1 MHLAERAHLAK
12 RLCTVAIFGLTLA
25 SVLDRDNVDRDL
37 HLLELWSGVGSIWRA
52 GSRRSGVKSRG
63 FDIKNSEHEDIT
75 TPAGFKHAVNLVLQL
90 VVGGL
95 LWMAPVC
102 SSFTFMNSSNC
113 MRGPSNDYYGDT
125 NYPPVIEGNL
135 MARIAAFL
143 FVLAWAR
150 GVDVA
155 IENPPGS
162 CIWKLPP

>member
-1 MHLAERAHLAK
+1 M
-12 RLCTVAIFGLTLA
+12 I
-25 SVLDRDNVDRDL
+25 
-37 HLLELWSGVGSIWRA
+37 
-52 GSRRSGVKSRG
+52 
-63 FDIKNSEHEDIT
+63 SEHEDIT
-75 TPAGFKHAVNLVLQL
+75 TLAGFKHAVNLVLQL
-90 VVGGL
+90 AVGGL

-143 FVLAWAR
+143 FALAWAR

-155 IENPPGS
+155 VENPPGNS
-162 CIWKLPP
+162 IWNFPPFISILDGIDSAFELPKAITHRCAFDPLPPGERHLEKFKFI